1 LYGFD
6 SRSRE
11 EVMTVD
17 PKDEDGAIDATSKD
31 KLDQDRGLELAV
43 GVVLFQAMDGRERG
57 GRGWGK
63 ETEGSEERG
72 REKTRAEERK
82 QVTDFCDIILMRRGR
97 AVLIAVMIMAAT
109 TPLNRK

>member
-43 GVVLFQAMDGRERG
+43 GVVLFQAGWKRERG
-57 GRGWGK
+57 GGVKRQRGQK
-63 ETEGSEERG
+63 RQRERG
-72 REKTRAEERK
+72 SRP
-82 QVTDFCDIILMRRGR
+82 TDFCDIILMRRGR